1 MKLRKADLTS
11 MIMADVKKKESQLAK
26 EIVPEINKQ
35 FKFSLYDS
43 LVEWYRDYN
52 PSMYERTNNFLCIYE
67 TAKTTSNGNI
77 LMMQVDSSMMNYYP
91 GFEIPPYPTY
101 ERHALSPK
109 TAFDFMFISG
119 MHGYGRWM
127 MKQSVPPFFN
137 VEQSINN
144 GFNGMVQ
151 KIIND
156 KLRKILR

>member
-1 MKLRKADLTS
+1 
-11 MIMADVKKKESQLAK
+11 
-26 EIVPEINKQ
+26 
-35 FKFSLYDS
+35 
-43 LVEWYRDYN
+43 
-52 PSMYERTNNFLCIYE
+52 
-67 TAKTTSNGNI
+67 
-77 LMMQVDSSMMNYYP
+77 MMQVDSSMMNYYP

>member
-1 MKLRKADLTS
+1 MRKGDLTS

-91 GFEIPPYPTY
+91 GFEIHPYPTY

-119 MHGYGRWM
+119 MHGCGRWM